1 MRNHSH
7 MKSPKRLENLFK
19 LDSVL
24 VKTVESFS
32 ENDVS
37 NNDTQLSS
45 SEQTPSVEVVKTSE
59 LNDTDPIFYDLIDCK
74 DSIHNIASELSS
86 PAMKLLLVKELE
98 DKIETVGD
106 LAKLTE
112 LEVNRLC
119 IKAPKVQVVKKVLG
133 DYLCKKKKISEGKSF
148 EFILGK
154 EPTGVHVEVQTS
166 ILTRETETQT
176 SLVLPRL
183 SSTQTDSIV
192 AMDKGEQ
199 TEESGSKS
207 TEDIIESCLQ
217 EVSKA
222 M

>member
-133 DYLCKKKKISEGKSF
+133 DYLCKKNKIS

-166 ILTRETETQT
+166 ILTSETETQT

>member
-1 MRNHSH
+1 M
-7 MKSPKRLENLFK
+7 
-19 LDSVL
+19 
-24 VKTVESFS
+24 
-32 ENDVS
+32 
-37 NNDTQLSS
+37 
-45 SEQTPSVEVVKTSE
+45 
-59 LNDTDPIFYDLIDCK
+59 
-74 DSIHNIASELSS
+74 
-86 PAMKLLLVKELE
+86 
-98 DKIETVGD
+98 
-106 LAKLTE
+106 
-112 LEVNRLC
+112 
-119 IKAPKVQVVKKVLG
+119 
-133 DYLCKKKKISEGKSF
+133 
-148 EFILGK
+148 
-154 EPTGVHVEVQTS
+154 EVQTS